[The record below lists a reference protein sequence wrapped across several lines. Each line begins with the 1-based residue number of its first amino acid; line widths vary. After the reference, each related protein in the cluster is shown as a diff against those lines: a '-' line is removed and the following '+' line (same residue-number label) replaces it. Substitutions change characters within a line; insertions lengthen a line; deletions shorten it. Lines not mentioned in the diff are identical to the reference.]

1 MKEGFGIKLKFKQN
15 KLMENLNYAIRG
27 ISNKN
32 LIPILGC
39 IKFDLKEEGLY
50 LLSTNNEFAIKCLI
64 DKKDIVEIIELGEI
78 VISGR
83 YIYDIVKKLSNEI
96 ITIEEVVDSQ
106 VLITTTNSSF
116 KLNCNKSNEFP
127 NIELEYTKN
136 PIMLVKNEFKN
147 MINQIIFSTS
157 TQESRPI
164 LTGIN
169 FKISKKVMECT
180 ATDSYRLS
188 KKTILLNDDVDSE
201 INIVVPSKNLV
212 ETTKMLI
219 EDDEKLELH
228 IFGNKIIFKCNNIII
243 MSRLINGNYPA
254 TDKLIPKDY
263 ALTIKVKLDDF
274 YNAIDRASLLT
285 NEEEKNIINLFIDSN
300 KAKIT
305 SNIPEIGNVEENI
318 NVLNK
323 DNKNLNISFSS
334 KFMMEAIKVFN
345 SEDIELCF
353 NGEIKPIIIK
363 NVDNSDLIQL
373 ILPIRT
379 Y

>member
-1 MKEGFGIKLKFKQN
+1 MKIKIKQN
-15 KLMENLNYAIRG
+15 KLLENLNYAIRG
-27 ISNKN
+27 VSNKN
-32 LIPILGC
+32 LIPILNC

-50 LLSTNNEFAIKCLI
+50 LLSTNNEFAIKTFI
-64 DKKDIVEIIELGEI
+64 PKKDIDSIIELGEI

-83 YIYDIVKKLSNEI
+83 YIYDIVKKLNNEI
-96 ITIEEVVDSQ
+96 VTIEEVIDSQ
-106 VLITTTNSSF
+106 VLITTTTSSF

-127 NIELEYTKN
+127 NIDLEFTKN
-136 PIMLVKNEFKN
+136 PIELDKISFKT
-147 MINQIIFSTS
+147 MISQIIFSTS
-157 TQESRPI
+157 TQESRPV

-169 FKISKKVMECT
+169 FKVSKNILECT

-188 KKTILLNDDVDSE
+188 KKIIELKENVDND
-201 INIVVPSKNLV
+201 INIIVPSKNLI
-212 ETTKMLI
+212 ETSRMLS
-219 EDDEKLELH
+219 DDNEKIQLH
-228 IFGNKIIFKCNNIII
+228 IFANKIVFKSKNIII

-254 TDKLIPKDY
+254 TDKLIPEDFT
-263 ALTIKVKLDDF
+263 LTIKVKLSDF

-318 NVLNK
+318 SIVNNE
-323 DNKNLNISFSS
+323 NKNLNISFSS

-345 SEDIELCF
+345 SEEIELCF

-363 NVDNSDLIQL
+363 NVNNSQLIQL

-379 Y
+379 F

>member
-1 MKEGFGIKLKFKQN
+1 MKLKIKQN

-300 KAKIT
+300 RAKIT

-318 NVLNK
+318 SIINNE
-323 DNKNLNISFSS
+323 NKNLNISFSS

-345 SEDIELCF
+345 SDDIELCF

-363 NVDNSDLIQL
+363 NVDKTDLIQL

>member
-1 MKEGFGIKLKFKQN
+1 MKLKIKQN
-15 KLMENLNYAIRG
+15 ILMENLNYVIRG
-27 ISNKN
+27 ISSKN
-32 LIPILGC
+32 LIPILNC

-50 LLSTNNEFAIKCLI
+50 LLSTNNDFAIKSFI
-64 DKKDIVEIIELGEI
+64 PVKEISEIIELGDL

-83 YIYDIVKKLSNEI
+83 YIYDIVKKLGNQL
-96 ITIEEVVDSQ
+96 ITIEEVIDSQ

-116 KLNCNKSNEFP
+116 KLNCNKANEFP
-127 NIELEYTKN
+127 NIDLDFSKS
-136 PIMLVKNEFKN
+136 PIMLEKNIFKT

-169 FKISKKVMECT
+169 FKIKKNILECT

-188 KKTILLNDDVDSE
+188 KKVIELNENVENDV
-201 INIVVPSKNLV
+201 NIVVPSKNLI
-212 ETTKMLI
+212 ETSRMI
-219 EDDEKLELH
+219 PEDNKKLELH
-228 IFGNKIIFKCNNIII
+228 IFSNKIIFKCNNLII
-243 MSRLINGNYPA
+243 MSRLINGNYPE
-254 TDKLIPKDY
+254 TDKLIPSDY
-263 ALTIKVKLDDF
+263 SLTIKVNLNEF

-318 NVLNK
+318 NIINNE
-323 DNKNLNISFSS
+323 NKNLSISFSS
-334 KFMMEAIKVFN
+334 KFMMDAIKVFDGK
-345 SEDIELCF
+345 EIELCF
-353 NGEIKPIIIK
+353 NGEIKPIIVK
-363 NVDNSDLIQL
+363 NVESTSLIQL

-379 Y
+379 F